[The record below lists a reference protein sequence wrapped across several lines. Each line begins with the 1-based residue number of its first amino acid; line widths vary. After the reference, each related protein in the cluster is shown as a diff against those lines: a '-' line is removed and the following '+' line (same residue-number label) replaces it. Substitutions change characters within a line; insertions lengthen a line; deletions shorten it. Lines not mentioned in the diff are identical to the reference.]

1 MTWSA
6 TLEVVRGSFRVAATL
21 DGTAPLLGLIGPNG
35 AGKSTLLRALLG
47 VDSAAV
53 GRVVIKTRVCQD
65 SEQGL
70 WVPVEARRM
79 AYVPQGLGLFPHL
92 RVEDNLAFGLPR
104 DAISRERLR
113 DALERFELG
122 ALRRRFPHQLSG
134 GEQQRV
140 ALARALMREPDLL
153 LLDEP
158 MSQLD
163 APTRRSVRAW
173 LAEQL
178 SARDLAT
185 VMVSHDRRDFEPFDP
200 PLVVLE
206 GGRITQR
213 GRLQELE
220 QDPVSDFVREFVGS

>member
-6 TLEVVRGSFRVAATL
+6 TLEVARGSFRVDATL
-21 DGTAPLLGLIGPNG
+21 DGAAPLLGLIGPNG

-47 VDSAAV
+47 VDSAAW
-53 GRVVIKTRVCQD
+53 GRVIRRVVRIL
-65 SEQGL
+65 SRALGSA
-70 WVPVEARRM
+70 EAPDG
-79 AYVPQGLGLFPHL
+79 YVPWGLGPF
-92 RVEDNLAFGLPR
+92 RIYVEDNLAFGLPR
-104 DAISRERLR
+104 DAVSRERLR
-113 DALERFELG
+113 DALERFEFG

-140 ALARALMREPDLL
+140 AWRARHVSRICSAGRA
-153 LLDEP
+153 DESATP
-158 MSQLD
+158 HP
-163 APTRRSVRAW
+163 ASVRAW

-178 SARDLAT
+178 GVTAT

-213 GRLQELE
+213 GRLHELE
-220 QDPVSDFVREFVGS
+220 QDPASDFVREFVGS